1 MEVLKMVVLAVA
13 IAVGLTVQGEAQDR
27 VPGGGETVTTSSGS
41 PVVVYGQRSK
51 CDKNTA
57 PTFAAIVESDKA
69 ISQQPAHGTLSDG
82 GTGERMSR
90 SCNKTVPVRVV
101 IYTPDSNF
109 TGEDSVVFWGTDII
123 TIVVSD
129 E

>member
-1 MEVLKMVVLAVA
+1 MQFLRVVVLAVA
-13 IAVGLTVQGEAQDR
+13 VAVGLTAQSEAQDR
-27 VPGGGETVTTSSGS
+27 IPGGGETVSTGSGI

-51 CDKNTA
+51 CHKNTA
-57 PTFAAIVESDKA
+57 PTFAAIVASDKA
-69 ISQQPAHGTLSDG
+69 ISQQPAHGALSDG

-101 IYTPDSNF
+101 IYTPDANF

-129 E
+129 